1 MMTLPYAG
9 NGGSLPRDPRLPTA
23 SFYAGGPNASVKP
36 LTKRTSLGPRGTPLI
51 AEARQRAGD
60 AFQGHPL
67 GLDADRDFDERRADH
82 QTGTEK
88 IAVNPRAALARADQC
103 VEQKGRG
110 DTAERGAE

>member
-36 LTKRTSLGPRGTPLI
+36 LTKRTSLGPPGAPLI

-60 AFQGHPL
+60 AFQGHAL
-67 GLDADRDFDERRADH
+67 GLDGDRDLDERRPDH
-82 QTGTEK
+82 QAHAEK
-88 IAVNPRAALARADQC
+88 IAVAHRAALAR
-103 VEQKGRG
+103 
-110 DTAERGAE
+110 